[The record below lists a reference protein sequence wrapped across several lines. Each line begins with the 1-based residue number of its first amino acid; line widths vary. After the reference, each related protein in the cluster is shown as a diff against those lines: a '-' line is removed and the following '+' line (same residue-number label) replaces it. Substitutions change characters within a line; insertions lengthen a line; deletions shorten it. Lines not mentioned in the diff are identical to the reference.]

1 MNLLSRIRAHWAILN
16 PPHRMSL
23 CVYCNR
29 SLPPWAFEPAAA
41 EFPTRSGRVYTCI
54 DCNDTLKPA
63 RWRRLP
69 SGRVELAE

>member
-1 MNLLSRIRAHWAILN
+1 MTLLSRTLAHWAILN
-16 PPHRMSL
+16 QPPRMAL

-41 EFPTRSGRVYTCI
+41 DFPTRSGRVYTCI
-54 DCNDTLKPA
+54 DCNESRHTT

-69 SGRVELAE
+69 NGRVEMV

>member
-1 MNLLSRIRAHWAILN
+1 MTLLDRIRARWAILN
-16 PPHRMSL
+16 PTPRMSL

-29 SLPPWAFEPAAA
+29 SMPPWAFEQAAA

-54 DCNDTLKPA
+54 DCNETLKPA

>member
-1 MNLLSRIRAHWAILN
+1 MTTLDRIRAHWAILN
-16 PPHRMSL
+16 PPPRMAL

-41 EFPTRSGRVYTCI
+41 GFPESRHTT
-54 DCNDTLKPA
+54 

-69 SGRVELAE
+69 NGRVEMV

>member
-1 MNLLSRIRAHWAILN
+1 MTTLDRIRAHWAILN
-16 PPHRMSL
+16 PPPRMAL

-54 DCNDTLKPA
+54 DCNEARPTT

-69 SGRVELAE
+69 NGRVEVV